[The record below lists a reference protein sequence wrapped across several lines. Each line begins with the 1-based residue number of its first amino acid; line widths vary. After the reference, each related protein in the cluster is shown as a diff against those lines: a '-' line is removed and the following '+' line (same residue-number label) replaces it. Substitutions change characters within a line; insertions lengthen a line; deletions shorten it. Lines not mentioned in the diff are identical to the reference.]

1 MRDIICDVINCCDT
15 RNINLHPV
23 YDNIMI
29 ENQKIENV
37 EIWNQGNFH
46 INLHLKH
53 GSGMEVTLY
62 ITFQTTVWKNSL
74 RIYVLL
80 TTATE

>member
-37 EIWNQGNFH
+37 EI
-46 INLHLKH
+46 
-53 GSGMEVTLY
+53 
-62 ITFQTTVWKNSL
+62 
-74 RIYVLL
+74 
-80 TTATE
+80 